1 MLGDGKGEFQR
12 MKMQK
17 ILVVILVSMG
27 LAAASQS
34 TMAIPMSFNISQTGF
49 AGGGSITG
57 MFTGDDLDSD
67 GAISSSDG
75 EVSAFTASWSG
86 NATIGATSWTL
97 ADLWGLIYELGT
109 GDIGDDGICCGIEG
123 IGVGP
128 NAGGYEWL
136 SGNGP
141 GGFGAA
147 PGGGIQGPTGLLI
160 TTSNLVKVQVPEPTT
175 LALMGL
181 GLAGIGYRR
190 KKLKAA

>member
-1 MLGDGKGEFQR
+1 
-12 MKMQK
+12 MKTQK
-17 ILVVILVSMG
+17 IWVVM
-27 LAAASQS
+27 LASITLTVASQS

-57 MFTGDDLDSD
+57 MFTGDDLDMN
-67 GAISSSDG
+67 GTISSFSG
-75 EVSAFTASWSG
+75 EVTAFTANWSG
-86 NATIGATSWTL
+86 NTTIGATSWVFG
-97 ADLWGLIYELGT
+97 DLWGLVYELGT
-109 GDIGDDGICCGIEG
+109 GDIGDDAICCGIEG

-128 NAGGYEWL
+128 NGGGFSWQ

-147 PGGGIQGPTGLLI
+147 PGGGIQGPTGAVI
-160 TTSNLVKVQVPEPTT
+160 TTSNLIDVSVKVPEPTT

-190 KKLKAA
+190 HSREKAA